1 MGIVSDTRAC
11 VGRYF
16 LWVVAFPSLIAGYRF
31 RYPCLWGVSVR
42 VVRSSCVVGIVFDTY
57 GGRAFSH
64 WLFQLTI
71 DELTIKGILILY
83 IPPLN

>member
-1 MGIVSDTRAC
+1 LFYTILTGIVFDTRAC
-11 VGRYF
+11 VGRCF

-57 GGRAFSH
+57 EGAGLLVIGF
-64 WLFQLTI
+64 F
-71 DELTIKGILILY
+71 
-83 IPPLN
+83 N

>member
-1 MGIVSDTRAC
+1 MCYTILTGIVFDTQE
-11 VGRYF
+11 G
-16 LWVVAFPSLIAGYRF
+16 VVAFPSLIAGYRF

-57 GGRAFSH
+57 EGGRAFSH

-71 DELTIKGILILY
+71 DELTID
-83 IPPLN
+83 N